1 MGSRTKS
8 RELALQMLFQWE
20 VGDHPPAH
28 VVQTFMRGRKLAP
41 DVDAFTR
48 SLFEGTVSEVSTLDH
63 TIAEH
68 AKHWRPERMAAI
80 DRNILRMALYEM
92 LHHPETPGTVVI
104 NEALELARRFASEDS
119 VEFVNGVLD
128 GIWKSLPRHAPKPEP
143 SAR

>member
-20 VGDHPPAH
+20 VGKHPPAH
-28 VVQTFMRGRKLAP
+28 VLQTFMHGRKLAP
-41 DVDAFTR
+41 DVDSFAR
-48 SLFEGTVSEVSTLDH
+48 SLFEGTASEVVTLDT
-63 TIAEH
+63 TIAAH
-68 AKHWRPERMAAI
+68 ATNWRTERMAAI

-128 GIWKSLPRHAPKPEP
+128 GIWKSLSQAQPK
-143 SAR
+143 A

>member
-20 VGDHPPAH
+20 VGQHPPAN
-28 VVQTFMRGRKLAP
+28 VLLTFMRGRNLAP
-41 DVDAFTR
+41 DVDSFAR
-48 SLFEGTVSEVSTLDH
+48 SLFEGTVSEVDALDR

-68 AKHWRPERMAAI
+68 AKNWRTERMGAI

-92 LHHPETPGTVVI
+92 LHHPETPGAVVI

-128 GIWKSLPRHAPKPEP
+128 GIWKSLPQAQPKT
-143 SAR
+143 

>member
-20 VGDHPPAH
+20 VGQHPPAY

-41 DVDAFTR
+41 DVDVFAR
-48 SLFEGTVSEVSTLDH
+48 SLFEGTVNEVEALDH
-63 TIAEH
+63 TIAKH
-68 AKHWRPERMAAI
+68 AKNWRTERMPAI
-80 DRNILRMALYEM
+80 DRNILRMGLHEM

-128 GIWKSLPRHAPKPEP
+128 GIWKSLPQPQPKT
-143 SAR
+143 

>member
-20 VGDHPPAH
+20 VGEHPPAY
-28 VVQTFMRGRKLAP
+28 VVQTFMHGRNLAP
-41 DVDAFTR
+41 DVAIFAR
-48 SLFEGTVSEVSTLDH
+48 SLFEGTVSEVSALDR

-68 AKHWRPERMAAI
+68 AKNWRTERMAAI

-128 GIWKSLPRHAPKPEP
+128 AIWKSLPQAQSK
-143 SAR
+143 A

>member
-20 VGDHPPAH
+20 VGDHPPSY
-28 VVQTFMRGRKLAP
+28 VLKTFMSGRKLAP
-41 DVDAFTR
+41 DVDSFAR
-48 SLFEGTVSEVSTLDH
+48 SLFEGTVREVSTLDS
-63 TIAEH
+63 TIAGH
-68 AKHWRPERMAAI
+68 ASNWRMERMAAI

-92 LHHPETPGTVVI
+92 LHNPETPGTVVI

-128 GIWKSLPRHAPKPEP
+128 GIWKSLPQAQSRA
-143 SAR
+143 